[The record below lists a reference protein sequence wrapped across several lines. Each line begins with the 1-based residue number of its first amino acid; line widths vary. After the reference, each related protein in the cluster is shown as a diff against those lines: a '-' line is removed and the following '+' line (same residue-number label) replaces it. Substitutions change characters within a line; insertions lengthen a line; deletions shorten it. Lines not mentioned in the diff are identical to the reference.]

1 MARIVGRNA
10 SLYLEDSAAA
20 SRAMSGLL
28 NTISLSRT
36 AEAPDVTGFGD
47 DNRQR
52 LSSGIKDWELS
63 FGAFFST
70 GANEVDVVLNGI
82 LGGSTLFKFGPS
94 GSTSTCVMYTA
105 CGVLTEYTADF
116 SVEGAA
122 TVSGT
127 IMARSGSLTRTTWS

>member
-94 GSTSTCVMYTA
+94 GSTSTCVMYTPF
-105 CGVLTEYTADF
+105 GVFT
-116 SVEGAA
+116 
-122 TVSGT
+122 
-127 IMARSGSLTRTTWS
+127 